1 MMLSKYSVGIGDR
14 FARQGES
21 QLTALVQAKA
31 MGMDVVPVWNK
42 SNREHLIVHTHPDSV
57 RAEADAAV
65 KALGWKGPYHVDADH
80 IGLKTVDAFIAGSD
94 FFTLDVA
101 DFTGQPAPE
110 ADIQAFVARQRRYA
124 PTLKIPGIDRAL
136 AISEEDIADI
146 ARKYLLAVKEAGAIY
161 RHVEAKKSRDRFI
174 TEVSIDETDRPQTP
188 IELFFIL
195 AAVADQGIPA
205 QTIAPKFT
213 GRFNKGVDYVGDVA
227 QFEKEFNEDLAVI
240 AFAVKEFG
248 LPANLKLSV
257 HSGSD
262 KFSIY
267 GPMARAIRKHD
278 AGLHLKT
285 AGTTWLEEVAG
296 LATAGG
302 EALTLAQDIYEKAY
316 GRIDDLC
323 KPYAAVIDIDR
334 AKLPDPK
341 AVRRWSAPEF
351 AAALRHDQKNPAYNR
366 HFRQLIHVGF
376 KVAAEM
382 GPVYYRALETNAK
395 VIGRLV
401 TENLLEK
408 HIKPVFGRA

>member
-1 MMLSKYSVGIGDR
+1 MMLSRYSFGIGDR
-14 FARQGES
+14 FGRQGVA
-21 QLTALVQAKA
+21 QLRAVVEAKA
-31 MGMDVVPVWNK
+31 LGADVVPVWNK

-57 RAEADAAV
+57 RVEADAAV

-80 IGLKTVDAFIAGSD
+80 IGLKTVDNFINASD

-101 DFTGQPAPE
+101 DFAGQAAPE
-110 ADIQAFVARQRRYA
+110 AEIQDFVARHRRYA
-124 PTLKIPGIDRAL
+124 TTLAIPGIERTL
-136 AISEEDIADI
+136 TISQQDITDIAK
-146 ARKYLLAVKEAGAIY
+146 KYLLAVREAGVIY
-161 RHVEAKKSRDRFI
+161 RHVEAAKGRDRFI
-174 TEVSIDETDRPQTP
+174 TEVSMDETDKPQTP
-188 IELFFIL
+188 VELLFIL
-195 AAVADQGIPA
+195 AAIADQKIPA

-213 GRFNKGVDYVGDVA
+213 GRFNKGVDYVGDVV

-240 AFAVKEFG
+240 AFAIREFG

-267 GPMARAIRKHD
+267 GPITRAVRKHG
-278 AGLHLKT
+278 AGVHVKT

-296 LATAGG
+296 LALAGG
-302 EALTLAQDIYEKAY
+302 DGLTLAQEIYEKAY
-316 GRIDDLC
+316 GRYEDLC

-334 AKLPDPK
+334 ARLPEPK
-341 AVRRWSAPEF
+341 TVRGWSGTEF
-351 AAALRHDQKNPAYNR
+351 GAALRHDQKCPAYNL

-382 GPVYYRALETNAK
+382 GPVYYQALETHAD

-408 HIKPVFGRA
+408 HIKPLFV